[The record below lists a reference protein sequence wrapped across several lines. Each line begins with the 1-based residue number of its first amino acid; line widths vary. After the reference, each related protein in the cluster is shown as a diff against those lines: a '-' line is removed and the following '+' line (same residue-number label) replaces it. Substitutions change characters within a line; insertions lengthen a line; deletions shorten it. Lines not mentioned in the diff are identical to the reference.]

1 MSQDLTEGFVCSNLS
16 DDLSGLSFKE
26 IKLSEISESFVKINI
41 KAASLNF
48 PDLLMSQG
56 KYQNKPELPFALGME
71 GSGVISEI
79 GSKVETYK
87 VGDEVMF
94 GGWGHG
100 AIAKSI
106 VVAESMISPKPEAYS
121 FEEAAAFK
129 TAYLTAYVG
138 LIRRGQLQRGETL
151 LVHGASGGV
160 GMAAVQLGKLYG
172 AKVIATGTS
181 DEKLEVVKSW
191 GADEVLN
198 IYENEKVNFKDRVK
212 DLTNGMGADVIY
224 DPVGGEVFD
233 QSIRCINWGGRLL
246 IIGFAGG
253 IIPTL
258 PVNYPLIKGF
268 SVVGVRAGEFGRK
281 DPILGKENIDI
292 INSLA
297 DDNKIRPHIC
307 KVFDYKESKQALE
320 YLENRR
326 LIGKVVILS
335 LIHI

>member
-26 IKLSEISESFVKINI
+26 IKLSEMSESFVKINI

-87 VGDEVMF
+87 IGDEVMF

-106 VVAESMISPKPEAYS
+106 VVAASMISPTPEAYS
-121 FEEAAAFK
+121 FEAAAAFK

-172 AKVIATGTS
+172 ARVIATGTS

-253 IIPTL
+253 TIPIL

-268 SVVGVRAGEFGRK
+268 SVVGVRAGEFGRRA
-281 DPILGKENIDI
+281 PILGKENIDI

-320 YLENRR
+320 YLENRK
-326 LIGKVVILS
+326 LIGKVVIS
-335 LIHI
+335 IN

>member
-1 MSQDLTEGFVCSNLS
+1 MSEDLTEGFVCSNLS

-26 IKLSEISESFVKINI
+26 IPIEKVSKNFVKIDI

-48 PDLLMSQG
+48 PDLLMTQG

-71 GSGVISEI
+71 GSGVISQM
-79 GSKVETYK
+79 GSNVKNYK
-87 VGDEVMF
+87 IGDEVMF

-106 VVAESMISPKPEAYS
+106 VVSESMISLKPESYS

-181 DEKLEVVKSW
+181 DEKLEIVKTW

-198 IYENEKVNFKDRVK
+198 IFENEKVSFKDRVK
-212 DLTNGMGADVIY
+212 DLTNGKGADVIY

-253 IIPTL
+253 TIPSL

-268 SVVGVRAGEFGRK
+268 SVVGVRAGEFGRR
-281 DPILGKENIDI
+281 DPVLGKENIDI
-292 INSLA
+292 INTLE
-297 DDNKIRPHIC
+297 DEDKVRPHIC
-307 KVFDYKESKQALE
+307 KVFNFKDSKEALE
-320 YLENRR
+320 FLENRE
-326 LIGKVVILS
+326 LIGKVVIR
-335 LIHI
+335 IN

>member
-1 MSQDLTEGFVCSNLS
+1 MSEDLTEGFVCSNLS

-26 IKLSEISESFVKINI
+26 IPIEKVSKNFVKIDI

-48 PDLLMSQG
+48 PDLLMTQG

-71 GSGVISEI
+71 GSGVISQM
-79 GSKVETYK
+79 GSDVKNYK
-87 VGDEVMF
+87 IGDEVMF

-106 VVAESMISPKPEAYS
+106 VVSESMISLKPESYS

-181 DEKLEVVKSW
+181 DEKLEIVKTW

-198 IYENEKVNFKDRVK
+198 IFENEKVSFKDRVK
-212 DLTNGMGADVIY
+212 DLTNGKGADVIY

-253 IIPTL
+253 TIPTL

-268 SVVGVRAGEFGRK
+268 SVVGVRAGEFGRR
-281 DPILGKENIDI
+281 DPVLGKENIDI

-297 DDNKIRPHIC
+297 DEDKVRPYIC
-307 KVFDYKESKQALE
+307 KVFDFKDSREALE
-320 YLENRR
+320 YLENRE
-326 LIGKVVILS
+326 LIGKVVIR
-335 LIHI
+335 IN

>member
-1 MSQDLTEGFVCSNLS
+1 MSEDLTEGFVCSNLS

-26 IKLSEISESFVKINI
+26 IPIEKVSKNFVKIDI

-48 PDLLMSQG
+48 PDLLMTQG

-71 GSGVISEI
+71 GSGVISQMGSDVKNYKI
-79 GSKVETYK
+79 GN
-87 VGDEVMF
+87 EVMF

-106 VVAESMISPKPEAYS
+106 VVSESMISLKPESYS

-181 DEKLEVVKSW
+181 NKKLDLVKSW
-191 GADEVLN
+191 GADSIVNTLKNGKTSFREEVK
-198 IYENEKVNFKDRVK
+198 E
-212 DLTNGMGADVIY
+212 LTNGKGADVIY
-224 DPVGGEVFD
+224 DPVGGDVFD
-233 QSIRCINWGGRLL
+233 ESIRCINWGGRLL
-246 IIGFAGG
+246 VIGFAAGR
-253 IIPTL
+253 ISSL

-268 SVVGVRAGEFGRK
+268 SVIGVRAGECGRR
-281 DPILGKENIDI
+281 DPELGRENIDI

-297 DDNKIRPHIC
+297 NEGKLKPYIC
-307 KVFDYKESKQALE
+307 KIFEFKDSLKALE
-320 YLENRR
+320 FLRDR
-326 LIGKVVILS
+326 KLVGKVVVAIS
-335 LIHI
+335 

>member
-1 MSQDLTEGFVCSNLS
+1 MSEDLTEGFVCSNLS

-26 IKLSEISESFVKINI
+26 IPIEKVSENFVKIDI

-48 PDLLMSQG
+48 PDLLMTQG

-71 GSGVISEI
+71 GSGVISQM
-79 GSKVETYK
+79 GSNVKNYK
-87 VGDEVMF
+87 IGDEVMF

-106 VVAESMISPKPEAYS
+106 VVSESMISLKPESYS

-181 DEKLEVVKSW
+181 DEKLEIVKTW

-198 IYENEKVNFKDRVK
+198 IFENEKVSFKDRVK
-212 DLTNGMGADVIY
+212 DLTNGKGADVIY

-233 QSIRCINWGGRLL
+233 QSIRCINWG
-246 IIGFAGG
+246 
-253 IIPTL
+253 
-258 PVNYPLIKGF
+258 VD
-268 SVVGVRAGEFGRK
+268 S
-281 DPILGKENIDI
+281 
-292 INSLA
+292 
-297 DDNKIRPHIC
+297 
-307 KVFDYKESKQALE
+307 
-320 YLENRR
+320 
-326 LIGKVVILS
+326 
-335 LIHI
+335 

>member
-1 MSQDLTEGFVCSNLS
+1 MSEDLTEGFVCSNLS

-26 IKLSEISESFVKINI
+26 IPIEKVSENFVKIDI

-48 PDLLMSQG
+48 PDLLMTQG

-71 GSGVISEI
+71 GSGVISQL
-79 GSKVETYK
+79 GSDVKNYK
-87 VGDEVMF
+87 IGDEVMF

-106 VVAESMISPKPEAYS
+106 VVSESMISLKPESYS

-181 DEKLEVVKSW
+181 DEKLEIVKTW

-198 IYENEKVNFKDRVK
+198 IFENEKVSFKDRVK
-212 DLTNGMGADVIY
+212 DLTNGKGADVIY

-253 IIPTL
+253 TIPSL

-281 DPILGKENIDI
+281 DPVLGKENIDI

-297 DDNKIRPHIC
+297 DEDKVRPYIC
-307 KVFDYKESKQALE
+307 KVFDFKDSKEALE
-320 YLENRR
+320 FLENRE
-326 LIGKVVILS
+326 LIGKVVIR
-335 LIHI
+335 IN

>member
-1 MSQDLTEGFVCSNLS
+1 MSEDLTEGFVCSNLS

-26 IKLSEISESFVKINI
+26 IPIEKVSENFVKIDI
-41 KAASLNF
+41 RAASLNF
-48 PDLLMSQG
+48 PDLLMTQG

-71 GSGVISEI
+71 GSGLISQI
-79 GSKVETYK
+79 GSDVKNYK
-87 VGDEVMF
+87 IGDEVMF

-106 VVAESMISPKPEAYS
+106 VVSESMISLKPESYS

-181 DEKLEVVKSW
+181 DEKLEMVKTW

-198 IYENEKVNFKDRVK
+198 IFENEKVSFKDRVK
-212 DLTNGMGADVIY
+212 DLTNGKGADVIY

-253 IIPTL
+253 TIPTL

-268 SVVGVRAGEFGRK
+268 SVVGVRAGEFGRR
-281 DPILGKENIDI
+281 DPALGKENIEI

-297 DDNKIRPHIC
+297 DEDKVRPHIC
-307 KVFDYKESKQALE
+307 KVFDFKDSKEALE
-320 YLENRR
+320 YLEKRE
-326 LIGKVVILS
+326 LIGKVVIR
-335 LIHI
+335 IN

>member
-1 MSQDLTEGFVCSNLS
+1 MSEDLTEGFVCSNLS

-26 IKLSEISESFVKINI
+26 IPIEKVSENFVKIDI

-48 PDLLMSQG
+48 PDLLMTQG

-71 GSGVISEI
+71 GSGVISQMGSDVKNYKI
-79 GSKVETYK
+79 GN
-87 VGDEVMF
+87 EVMF

-106 VVAESMISPKPEAYS
+106 VVSESMISLKPESYS

-181 DEKLEVVKSW
+181 DEKLEIVKTW

-198 IYENEKVNFKDRVK
+198 IFENEKVSFKDRVK
-212 DLTNGMGADVIY
+212 DLTNGKGADVIY

-253 IIPTL
+253 TIPTL

-268 SVVGVRAGEFGRK
+268 SVVGVRAGEFGRR
-281 DPILGKENIDI
+281 DPVLGKENIDI

-297 DDNKIRPHIC
+297 DEDKVRPYIC
-307 KVFDYKESKQALE
+307 KVFDFKDSREALE
-320 YLENRR
+320 YLENRE
-326 LIGKVVILS
+326 LIGKVVIR
-335 LIHI
+335 IN

>member
-1 MSQDLTEGFVCSNLS
+1 MSEDLTEGFVCSNLS

-26 IKLSEISESFVKINI
+26 IPIEKVSKNFVKIDI

-48 PDLLMSQG
+48 PDLLMTQG

-71 GSGVISEI
+71 GSGVISQI
-79 GSKVETYK
+79 GSDVKNYK
-87 VGDEVMF
+87 IGDEVMF

-106 VVAESMISPKPEAYS
+106 VVSESMISLKPESYS

-181 DEKLEVVKSW
+181 DEKLEIVKTW

-198 IYENEKVNFKDRVK
+198 IFENEKVSFKDRVK
-212 DLTNGMGADVIY
+212 DLTNGKGADVIY

-253 IIPTL
+253 TIPTL

-268 SVVGVRAGEFGRK
+268 SVVGVRAGEFGRR
-281 DPILGKENIDI
+281 DPALGKENIEI

-297 DDNKIRPHIC
+297 DEDKVRPHNVRFLTL
-307 KVFDYKESKQALE
+307 KTLKK
-320 YLENRR
+320 
-326 LIGKVVILS
+326 
-335 LIHI
+335 H

>member
-1 MSQDLTEGFVCSNLS
+1 MSEDLTEGFVCSNLS

-26 IKLSEISESFVKINI
+26 IPIEKVSENFVKIDI

-48 PDLLMSQG
+48 PDLLMTQG

-71 GSGVISEI
+71 GSGVISQM
-79 GSKVETYK
+79 GSDVKNYK
-87 VGDEVMF
+87 IGDEVMF

-106 VVAESMISPKPEAYS
+106 VVSESMISLKPESYS

-181 DEKLEVVKSW
+181 DEKLEIVKTW

-198 IYENEKVNFKDRVK
+198 IFENEKVSFKDRVK
-212 DLTNGMGADVIY
+212 DLTNGKGADVIY

-253 IIPTL
+253 TIPSL

-268 SVVGVRAGEFGRK
+268 SVVGVRAGEFGRR
-281 DPILGKENIDI
+281 DPVLGKENIDI
-292 INSLA
+292 INTLA
-297 DDNKIRPHIC
+297 DEDKVRPHIC
-307 KVFDYKESKQALE
+307 KVFNFKDSKEALE
-320 YLENRR
+320 FLENRE
-326 LIGKVVILS
+326 LIGKVVIR
-335 LIHI
+335 IN

>member
-1 MSQDLTEGFVCSNLS
+1 MSEDLTEGFVCSNLS

-26 IKLSEISESFVKINI
+26 IPIEKVSENFVKIDI

-48 PDLLMSQG
+48 PDLLMTQG
-56 KYQNKPELPFALGME
+56 RYQNKPELPFALGME
-71 GSGVISEI
+71 GSGVISQM
-79 GSKVETYK
+79 GSDVKNYK
-87 VGDEVMF
+87 IGDEVMF

-106 VVAESMISPKPEAYS
+106 VVSESMISLKPESYS

-181 DEKLEVVKSW
+181 DEKLEIVKTW

-198 IYENEKVNFKDRVK
+198 IFENEKVSFKDRVK
-212 DLTNGMGADVIY
+212 DLTNGKGADVIY

-253 IIPTL
+253 TIPTL

-268 SVVGVRAGEFGRK
+268 SVVGVRAGEFGRR
-281 DPILGKENIDI
+281 DPVLGKENIDI

-297 DDNKIRPHIC
+297 DEDKVRPYIC
-307 KVFDYKESKQALE
+307 KVFDFKDSKEALD
-320 YLENRR
+320 YLENRE
-326 LIGKVVILS
+326 LIGKVVIR
-335 LIHI
+335 IN

>member
-1 MSQDLTEGFVCSNLS
+1 MSEDLTEGFVCSDLS

-26 IKLSEISESFVKINI
+26 IPIEKVSKNFVKIDI

-48 PDLLMSQG
+48 PDLLMTQG

-71 GSGVISEI
+71 GSGVISQM
-79 GSKVETYK
+79 GSNVKNYK
-87 VGDEVMF
+87 IGDEVMF

-106 VVAESMISPKPEAYS
+106 VVSESMISLKPESYS

-181 DEKLEVVKSW
+181 DEKLEIVKTW

-198 IYENEKVNFKDRVK
+198 IFENEKVSFKDRVK
-212 DLTNGMGADVIY
+212 DLTNGKGADVIY

-253 IIPTL
+253 TIPTL

-268 SVVGVRAGEFGRK
+268 SVVGVRAGEFGRR
-281 DPILGKENIDI
+281 DPVLGKENIDI

-297 DDNKIRPHIC
+297 DEDKVRPYIC
-307 KVFDYKESKQALE
+307 KVFDFKDSKEALE
-320 YLENRR
+320 YLENRE
-326 LIGKVVILS
+326 LIGKVVIR
-335 LIHI
+335 IN

>member
-1 MSQDLTEGFVCSNLS
+1 MSEDLTEGFVCSNLS

-26 IKLSEISESFVKINI
+26 IPIEKVSKNFVKIDI

-48 PDLLMSQG
+48 PDLLMTQG

-71 GSGVISEI
+71 GSGVISQM
-79 GSKVETYK
+79 GSDVKNYK
-87 VGDEVMF
+87 IGDEVMF

-106 VVAESMISPKPEAYS
+106 VVSESMISLKPESYS

-181 DEKLEVVKSW
+181 DEKLEIVKTW

-198 IYENEKVNFKDRVK
+198 IFENEKVSFKDRVK
-212 DLTNGMGADVIY
+212 DLTNGKGADVIY

-253 IIPTL
+253 TIPTL

-268 SVVGVRAGEFGRK
+268 SLVGVRAGEFGRR
-281 DPILGKENIDI
+281 DPVLGKENIDI

-297 DDNKIRPHIC
+297 DEDKVRPYIC
-307 KVFDYKESKQALE
+307 KVFDFKDSKEALE
-320 YLENRR
+320 YLENRE
-326 LIGKVVILS
+326 LIGKVVIR
-335 LIHI
+335 IN

>member
-1 MSQDLTEGFVCSNLS
+1 MSEDLTEGFVCSNLS

-26 IKLSEISESFVKINI
+26 IPTEKVSENFVKIDI

-48 PDLLMSQG
+48 PDLLMTQG

-71 GSGVISEI
+71 GSGVISQL
-79 GSKVETYK
+79 GSDVKNYK
-87 VGDEVMF
+87 IGDEVMF

-106 VVAESMISPKPEAYS
+106 VVSESMISLKPESYS

-181 DEKLEVVKSW
+181 DEKLEIVKTW

-198 IYENEKVNFKDRVK
+198 IFENEKVSFKDRVK
-212 DLTNGMGADVIY
+212 DLTNGKGADVIY

-253 IIPTL
+253 TIPSM

-268 SVVGVRAGEFGRK
+268 SVVGVRAGEFGRR
-281 DPILGKENIDI
+281 DPVLGKENIDI
-292 INSLA
+292 INTLA
-297 DDNKIRPHIC
+297 DEDKVRPHIC
-307 KVFDYKESKQALE
+307 KVFNFKDSKEALE
-320 YLENRR
+320 FLENRE
-326 LIGKVVILS
+326 LIGKVVIR
-335 LIHI
+335 IN

>member
-1 MSQDLTEGFVCSNLS
+1 MSEDLTEGFVCSDLS

-26 IKLSEISESFVKINI
+26 IPIEKVSKNFVKIDI

-48 PDLLMSQG
+48 PDLLMTQG

-71 GSGVISEI
+71 GSGVISQM
-79 GSKVETYK
+79 GSDVKNYK
-87 VGDEVMF
+87 IGDEVMF

-106 VVAESMISPKPEAYS
+106 VVSESMISLKPESYS

-181 DEKLEVVKSW
+181 DEKLEIVKTW

-198 IYENEKVNFKDRVK
+198 IFENEKVSFKDRVK
-212 DLTNGMGADVIY
+212 DLTNGKGADVIY

-253 IIPTL
+253 TIPTL

-268 SVVGVRAGEFGRK
+268 SVVGVRAGEFGRR
-281 DPILGKENIDI
+281 DPVLGKENIDI

-297 DDNKIRPHIC
+297 DEDKVRPYIC
-307 KVFDYKESKQALE
+307 KVFDFKDSREALE
-320 YLENRR
+320 YLENRE
-326 LIGKVVILS
+326 LIGKVVIR
-335 LIHI
+335 IN

>member
-1 MSQDLTEGFVCSNLS
+1 MSEDLTEGFVCSNLS

-26 IKLSEISESFVKINI
+26 IPIEKVSKNFVKIDI

-48 PDLLMSQG
+48 PDLLMTQG

-71 GSGVISEI
+71 GSGVISQM
-79 GSKVETYK
+79 GSDVKNYK
-87 VGDEVMF
+87 IGDEVMF

-106 VVAESMISPKPEAYS
+106 VVSESMISLKPELYS

-181 DEKLEVVKSW
+181 DEKLEIVKTW

-198 IYENEKVNFKDRVK
+198 IFENEKVSFKDRVK
-212 DLTNGMGADVIY
+212 DLTNGKGADVIY
-224 DPVGGEVFD
+224 DPVGGKVFD

-253 IIPTL
+253 TIPTL

-268 SVVGVRAGEFGRK
+268 SVVGVRAGEFGRR
-281 DPILGKENIDI
+281 DPVLGKENIDI

-297 DDNKIRPHIC
+297 DEDKVRPYIC
-307 KVFDYKESKQALE
+307 KVFDFKDSKEALE
-320 YLENRR
+320 YLENRE
-326 LIGKVVILS
+326 LIGKVVIR
-335 LIHI
+335 IN

>member
-1 MSQDLTEGFVCSNLS
+1 MSEDLTEGFVCSNLS
-16 DDLSGLSFKE
+16 GDLSGLSFKE
-26 IKLSEISESFVKINI
+26 IPIEKVSENFVKIDI

-48 PDLLMSQG
+48 PDLLMTQG

-71 GSGVISEI
+71 GSGVISQT
-79 GSKVETYK
+79 GSYVKNYK
-87 VGDEVMF
+87 IGDEVMF

-106 VVAESMISPKPEAYS
+106 VVSESMISLKPESYS

-181 DEKLEVVKSW
+181 DEKLEIVKTW

-198 IYENEKVNFKDRVK
+198 IFENEKVSFKDRVK
-212 DLTNGMGADVIY
+212 DLTNGKGADVIY

-253 IIPTL
+253 TIPTL

-268 SVVGVRAGEFGRK
+268 SVVGVRAGEFGRR
-281 DPILGKENIDI
+281 DPALGKENIEI

-297 DDNKIRPHIC
+297 DEDKVRPHIC
-307 KVFDYKESKQALE
+307 KVFDFKDSKEALE
-320 YLENRR
+320 YLEKRE
-326 LIGKVVILS
+326 LIGKVVIR
-335 LIHI
+335 IN

>member
-1 MSQDLTEGFVCSNLS
+1 MSEDLTEGFVCSNLS
-16 DDLSGLSFKE
+16 DDLSGLSIKE
-26 IKLSEISESFVKINI
+26 IEILKVSENSVKIDI

-48 PDLLMSQG
+48 PDLLMTQG
-56 KYQNKPELPFALGME
+56 KYQNKPNLPFALGME
-71 GSGVISEI
+71 GSGVISHL
-79 GSKVETYK
+79 GSKVKNYK

-100 AIAKSI
+100 AIAKAI
-106 VVAESMISPKPEAYS
+106 VVSESMISLKPETYS

-151 LVHGASGGV
+151 LIHGASGGV

-172 AKVIATGTS
+172 ANVIATGTS
-181 DEKLEVVKSW
+181 DKKLEVVKSW
-191 GADEVLN
+191 GADEVIN
-198 IYENEKVNFKDRVK
+198 IYENDEVSFKDKVK
-212 DLTNGMGADVIY
+212 DLTGGKGADVIY

-253 IIPTL
+253 TIPTL

-268 SVVGVRAGEFGRK
+268 SVVGVRAGEFGRR
-281 DPILGKENIDI
+281 DPLLGRENIDI

-297 DDNKIRPHIC
+297 EDNKIRPHIC
-307 KVFDYKESKQALE
+307 KIFDFIDSKKALE
-320 YLENRR
+320 FLENRE
-326 LIGKVVILS
+326 LIGKVVIRIS
-335 LIHI
+335 

>member
-1 MSQDLTEGFVCSNLS
+1 MSEDLTEGFVCSNLS

-26 IKLSEISESFVKINI
+26 IPIEKVSENFVKIDI

-48 PDLLMSQG
+48 PDLLMTQG

-71 GSGVISEI
+71 GSGVISQM
-79 GSKVETYK
+79 GSDVKNYK
-87 VGDEVMF
+87 IGDEVMF

-106 VVAESMISPKPEAYS
+106 VVSESMISLKPESYS

-181 DEKLEVVKSW
+181 DEKLEIVKTW
-191 GADEVLN
+191 GASEVLN
-198 IYENEKVNFKDRVK
+198 IFENEKVSFKDRVK
-212 DLTNGMGADVIY
+212 DLTNGKGADVIY

-253 IIPTL
+253 TIPSL

-268 SVVGVRAGEFGRK
+268 SVVGVRAGEFGRR
-281 DPILGKENIDI
+281 DPVLGKENIDI
-292 INSLA
+292 INTLA
-297 DDNKIRPHIC
+297 DEDKVRPHIC
-307 KVFDYKESKQALE
+307 KVFNFKDSTAAIA
-320 YLENRR
+320 N
-326 LIGKVVILS
+326 
-335 LIHI
+335 

>member
-1 MSQDLTEGFVCSNLS
+1 MSEDLTEGFVCSNLS

-26 IKLSEISESFVKINI
+26 IPIEKVSKNFVKIDI

-48 PDLLMSQG
+48 PDLLMTQG

-71 GSGVISEI
+71 GSGVISQM
-79 GSKVETYK
+79 GSDVKNYK
-87 VGDEVMF
+87 IGDEVMF

-106 VVAESMISPKPEAYS
+106 VVSESMISLKPESYS

-181 DEKLEVVKSW
+181 DEKLEIVKTW

-198 IYENEKVNFKDRVK
+198 IFENEKVSFKDRVK
-212 DLTNGMGADVIY
+212 DLTNGKGADVIY

-253 IIPTL
+253 TIPTL

-268 SVVGVRAGEFGRK
+268 SVVGVRAGEFGRR
-281 DPILGKENIDI
+281 DPVLGKENIDI

-297 DDNKIRPHIC
+297 NEDKVRPHIC
-307 KVFDYKESKQALE
+307 KVFVFKDSKEALD
-320 YLENRR
+320 YLENRE
-326 LIGKVVILS
+326 LIGKVVIR
-335 LIHI
+335 IN

>member
-1 MSQDLTEGFVCSNLS
+1 MSEDLTEGFVCSNLS

-26 IKLSEISESFVKINI
+26 IPIEKVSKNFVKIDI

-48 PDLLMSQG
+48 PDLLMTQG

-71 GSGVISEI
+71 GSGVISQM
-79 GSKVETYK
+79 GSDVKNYK
-87 VGDEVMF
+87 IGDEVMF

-106 VVAESMISPKPEAYS
+106 VVSESMISLKPESYS

-181 DEKLEVVKSW
+181 DEKLEIVKTW

-198 IYENEKVNFKDRVK
+198 IFENEKVSFKDRVK
-212 DLTNGMGADVIY
+212 DLTNGKGADVIY

-253 IIPTL
+253 TIPTL

-268 SVVGVRAGEFGRK
+268 SVVGVRAGEFGRR
-281 DPILGKENIDI
+281 DPVLGKENIDI
-292 INSLA
+292 INTLA
-297 DDNKIRPHIC
+297 DEDKVRPHIC
-307 KVFDYKESKQALE
+307 KVFDFKDSKEALE
-320 YLENRR
+320 FLENRE
-326 LIGKVVILS
+326 LIGKVVIR
-335 LIHI
+335 IN

>member
-1 MSQDLTEGFVCSNLS
+1 MSEDLTEGFVCSNLS
-16 DDLSGLSFKE
+16 GDLSGLSFKE
-26 IKLSEISESFVKINI
+26 IPIEKVSENFVKIDI

-48 PDLLMSQG
+48 PDLLMTQG

-71 GSGVISEI
+71 GSGVISQI
-79 GSKVETYK
+79 GSDVKNYK
-87 VGDEVMF
+87 IGDEVMF

-106 VVAESMISPKPEAYS
+106 VVSESMISLKPESYS

-181 DEKLEVVKSW
+181 DEKLEIVKTW
-191 GADEVLN
+191 GAEEVLN
-198 IYENEKVNFKDRVK
+198 IFENEKVSFKDRVK
-212 DLTNGMGADVIY
+212 DLTNGKGADVIY

-253 IIPTL
+253 TIPTL

-268 SVVGVRAGEFGRK
+268 SVVGVRAGEFGRR
-281 DPILGKENIDI
+281 DPALGKENIEI

-297 DDNKIRPHIC
+297 DEDKVRPHIC
-307 KVFDYKESKQALE
+307 KVFDFKDSKEALE
-320 YLENRR
+320 YLEKRE
-326 LIGKVVILS
+326 LIGKVVIR
-335 LIHI
+335 IN

>member
-1 MSQDLTEGFVCSNLS
+1 MSEDLTEGFVCSNLS

-26 IKLSEISESFVKINI
+26 IPIEKVSKNFVKIDI
-41 KAASLNF
+41 TAASVNF
-48 PDLLMSQG
+48 PDLLMTHG

-71 GSGVISEI
+71 GSGVISQM
-79 GSKVETYK
+79 GSDVKNYK
-87 VGDEVMF
+87 IGDEVMF

-106 VVAESMISPKPEAYS
+106 VVSESMISLKPESYS

-181 DEKLEVVKSW
+181 DEKLEIVKTW

-198 IYENEKVNFKDRVK
+198 IFENEKVSFKDRVK
-212 DLTNGMGADVIY
+212 DLTNGKGADVIY

-253 IIPTL
+253 TIPTL

-268 SVVGVRAGEFGRK
+268 SVVGVRAGEFGRR
-281 DPILGKENIDI
+281 DPVLGKENIDI

-297 DDNKIRPHIC
+297 DEDKVRPHIC
-307 KVFDYKESKQALE
+307 KVFDFKDSKEALE
-320 YLENRR
+320 YLENRE
-326 LIGKVVILS
+326 LIGKVVIR
-335 LIHI
+335 IN

>member
-1 MSQDLTEGFVCSNLS
+1 MSEDLTEGFVCSNLS

-26 IKLSEISESFVKINI
+26 IPIEKVSENFVKINI

-48 PDLLMSQG
+48 PDLLMTQG

-71 GSGVISEI
+71 GSGVISQM
-79 GSKVETYK
+79 GSDVKNYK
-87 VGDEVMF
+87 IGDEVMF

-106 VVAESMISPKPEAYS
+106 VVSESMISLKPESYS

-181 DEKLEVVKSW
+181 DEKLEIVKTW

-198 IYENEKVNFKDRVK
+198 IFENEKVSFKDRVK
-212 DLTNGMGADVIY
+212 DLTNGKGADVIY
-224 DPVGGEVFD
+224 DPVGGKVFD

-253 IIPTL
+253 TIPSL

-268 SVVGVRAGEFGRK
+268 SLVGVRAGEFGRR
-281 DPILGKENIDI
+281 DPVLGKENIDI

-297 DDNKIRPHIC
+297 DEDKVRPYIC
-307 KVFDYKESKQALE
+307 KVFDFKDSKEALE
-320 YLENRR
+320 YLENRE
-326 LIGKVVILS
+326 LIGKVVIR
-335 LIHI
+335 IN

>member
-1 MSQDLTEGFVCSNLS
+1 MSEDLTEGFVCSNLS

-26 IKLSEISESFVKINI
+26 IPIEKVSKNFVKIDI

-48 PDLLMSQG
+48 PDLLMTQG

-71 GSGVISEI
+71 GSGVISQM
-79 GSKVETYK
+79 GSDVKNYK
-87 VGDEVMF
+87 IGDEVMF

-106 VVAESMISPKPEAYS
+106 VVSESMISLKPESYS

-181 DEKLEVVKSW
+181 DEKLEIVKTW

-198 IYENEKVNFKDRVK
+198 IFENEKVSFKDRVK
-212 DLTNGMGADVIY
+212 DLTNGKGADVIY

-253 IIPTL
+253 TIPTL

-268 SVVGVRAGEFGRK
+268 SVVGVRAGEFGRR
-281 DPILGKENIDI
+281 DPVLGKENIDI

-297 DDNKIRPHIC
+297 DEDKVRPYIC
-307 KVFDYKESKQALE
+307 KVFDFKDSKEALD
-320 YLENRR
+320 YLENRE
-326 LIGKVVILS
+326 LIGKVVIR
-335 LIHI
+335 IN

>member
-1 MSQDLTEGFVCSNLS
+1 MSEDLTEGFVCSNLS

-26 IKLSEISESFVKINI
+26 IPIEKVSENFVKIDI

-48 PDLLMSQG
+48 PDLLMTQG

-71 GSGVISEI
+71 GSGVISQM
-79 GSKVETYK
+79 GSDVKNYK
-87 VGDEVMF
+87 IGDEVIF

-106 VVAESMISPKPEAYS
+106 VVSESMISLKPESYS

-138 LIRRGQLQRGETL
+138 LIRRGQLQTGETL

-181 DEKLEVVKSW
+181 DEKLEIVKTW

-198 IYENEKVNFKDRVK
+198 IFENEKVSFKDRVK
-212 DLTNGMGADVIY
+212 DLTNGKGADVIY

-253 IIPTL
+253 TIPSL

-268 SVVGVRAGEFGRK
+268 SVVGVRAGEFGRR
-281 DPILGKENIDI
+281 DPVLGKANIDI
-292 INSLA
+292 INTLA
-297 DDNKIRPHIC
+297 DEDKVRPHIC
-307 KVFDYKESKQALE
+307 KVFNFKDSKEALE
-320 YLENRR
+320 FLENRE
-326 LIGKVVILS
+326 LIGKVVIR
-335 LIHI
+335 IN

>member
-1 MSQDLTEGFVCSNLS
+1 MSEDLTEGFVCSNLS
-16 DDLSGLSFKE
+16 GDLSGLSFKE
-26 IKLSEISESFVKINI
+26 IPIEKVSENFVKIDI

-48 PDLLMSQG
+48 PDLLMTQG

-71 GSGVISEI
+71 GSGVISQL
-79 GSKVETYK
+79 GSDVKNYK
-87 VGDEVMF
+87 IGDEVMF

-106 VVAESMISPKPEAYS
+106 VVSESMISLKPESYS

-181 DEKLEVVKSW
+181 DEKLEIVKTW

-198 IYENEKVNFKDRVK
+198 IFENEKVSFKDRVK
-212 DLTNGMGADVIY
+212 DLTNGKGADVIY

-253 IIPTL
+253 TIPTL
-258 PVNYPLIKGF
+258 QVNYPLIKGF
-268 SVVGVRAGEFGRK
+268 SGVGVRAGECG
-281 DPILGKENIDI
+281 
-292 INSLA
+292 
-297 DDNKIRPHIC
+297 
-307 KVFDYKESKQALE
+307 
-320 YLENRR
+320 
-326 LIGKVVILS
+326 
-335 LIHI
+335 

>member
-26 IKLSEISESFVKINI
+26 IKLSEMSESFVKINI

-87 VGDEVMF
+87 IGDEVMF

-138 LIRRGQLQRGETL
+138 LIRRGQLQRGEIL

-172 AKVIATGTS
+172 ARVIATGTS

-233 QSIRCINWGGRLL
+233 QSIRCINWDGRLL

-253 IIPTL
+253 TIPIL

-268 SVVGVRAGEFGRK
+268 SVVGVRAGEFGRRA
-281 DPILGKENIDI
+281 PILGKENIDI

-320 YLENRR
+320 YLENRK
-326 LIGKVVILS
+326 LIGKVVIS
-335 LIHI
+335 IN

>member
-1 MSQDLTEGFVCSNLS
+1 MSEDLTEGFVCSNLS

-26 IKLSEISESFVKINI
+26 IPIEKVSKNFVKIDI

-48 PDLLMSQG
+48 PDLLMTQG

-71 GSGVISEI
+71 GSGVISQM
-79 GSKVETYK
+79 GSDVKNYK
-87 VGDEVMF
+87 IGDEVMF

-106 VVAESMISPKPEAYS
+106 VVSESMISLKPESYS

-181 DEKLEVVKSW
+181 DEKLEIVKTW

-198 IYENEKVNFKDRVK
+198 IFENEKVSFKDRVK
-212 DLTNGMGADVIY
+212 DLTNGKGADVIY

-253 IIPTL
+253 TIPTL

-268 SVVGVRAGEFGRK
+268 SVVGVRAGEFGRR
-281 DPILGKENIDI
+281 DPVLGKENIDI
-292 INSLA
+292 INTLA
-297 DDNKIRPHIC
+297 DEDKLRPHIC
-307 KVFDYKESKQALE
+307 KVFDFKDSKEALD
-320 YLENRR
+320 YLENRE
-326 LIGKVVILS
+326 LIGKVVIR
-335 LIHI
+335 IN

>member
-26 IKLSEISESFVKINI
+26 IKLSEMSESFVKINI

-87 VGDEVMF
+87 IGDEVMF

-181 DEKLEVVKSW
+181 DEKLEVVKTW

-198 IYENEKVNFKDRVK
+198 IYENEEVNFKDRVK

-253 IIPTL
+253 KIPTL

-268 SVVGVRAGEFGRK
+268 SVVGVRAGEFGRRA
-281 DPILGKENIDI
+281 PILGKENIDI

-307 KVFDYKESKQALE
+307 KVFNYKESKQALE
-320 YLENRR
+320 YLENRK
-326 LIGKVVILS
+326 LIGKVVIS
-335 LIHI
+335 IN

>member
-1 MSQDLTEGFVCSNLS
+1 MSEDLTEGFVCSNLS
-16 DDLSGLSFKE
+16 GDLSGLSFKE
-26 IKLSEISESFVKINI
+26 IPIEKVSENFVKIDI

-48 PDLLMSQG
+48 PDLLMTQG

-71 GSGVISEI
+71 GSGVISQI
-79 GSKVETYK
+79 GSDVKNYK
-87 VGDEVMF
+87 IGDEVMF

-106 VVAESMISPKPEAYS
+106 VVSESMISLKPESYS

-181 DEKLEVVKSW
+181 DEKLETVKTW

-198 IYENEKVNFKDRVK
+198 IFENEKVSFKDRVK
-212 DLTNGMGADVIY
+212 DLTNGKGADVIY

-253 IIPTL
+253 PIPTL

-268 SVVGVRAGEFGRK
+268 SVVGVRAGEFGRR
-281 DPILGKENIDI
+281 DPALGKENIEI

-297 DDNKIRPHIC
+297 DEDKVRPHIC
-307 KVFDYKESKQALE
+307 KVFDFKDSKEALE
-320 YLENRR
+320 YLEKRE
-326 LIGKVVILS
+326 LIGKVVIR
-335 LIHI
+335 IN

>member
-1 MSQDLTEGFVCSNLS
+1 MSEDLTEGFVCSNLS

-26 IKLSEISESFVKINI
+26 IPIEKVSKNFVKIDI

-48 PDLLMSQG
+48 PDLLMTQG
-56 KYQNKPELPFALGME
+56 KYQNKPELPFALGLE
-71 GSGVISEI
+71 GSGVISQM
-79 GSKVETYK
+79 GSDVKNYK
-87 VGDEVMF
+87 IGDEVMF

-106 VVAESMISPKPEAYS
+106 VVSESMISLKPESYS

-181 DEKLEVVKSW
+181 DEKLEIVKTW

-198 IYENEKVNFKDRVK
+198 IFENEKVSFKDRVK
-212 DLTNGMGADVIY
+212 DLTNGKGADVIY

-253 IIPTL
+253 TIPTL

-268 SVVGVRAGEFGRK
+268 SVVGVRAGEFGRR
-281 DPILGKENIDI
+281 DPVLGKENIDI

-297 DDNKIRPHIC
+297 DEDKVRPYIC
-307 KVFDYKESKQALE
+307 KVFDFKDSKEALE
-320 YLENRR
+320 YLENRE
-326 LIGKVVILS
+326 LIGKVVIR
-335 LIHI
+335 IN

>member
-1 MSQDLTEGFVCSNLS
+1 MSEDLTEGFVCSNLS

-26 IKLSEISESFVKINI
+26 IPIEKVSKNFVKIDI

-48 PDLLMSQG
+48 PDLLMTQG

-71 GSGVISEI
+71 GSGVISQM
-79 GSKVETYK
+79 GSNVKNYK
-87 VGDEVMF
+87 IGDEVMF

-106 VVAESMISPKPEAYS
+106 VVSESMISLKPESYS

-181 DEKLEVVKSW
+181 DEKLEIVKTW

-198 IYENEKVNFKDRVK
+198 IFENEKVSFKDRVK
-212 DLTNGMGADVIY
+212 DLTNGKGADVIY

-233 QSIRCINWGGRLL
+233 QSIKCINWGGRLL

-253 IIPTL
+253 TIPTL

-268 SVVGVRAGEFGRK
+268 SVVGVRAGEFGRR
-281 DPILGKENIDI
+281 DPVLGKENIDI

-297 DDNKIRPHIC
+297 DEDKVRPYIC
-307 KVFDYKESKQALE
+307 KVFDFKDSKEALE
-320 YLENRR
+320 YLENRE
-326 LIGKVVILS
+326 LIGKVVIR
-335 LIHI
+335 IN

>member
-1 MSQDLTEGFVCSNLS
+1 MSEDLTEGFVCSNLS

-26 IKLSEISESFVKINI
+26 IPIEKVSENFVKIDI

-48 PDLLMSQG
+48 PDLLMTQG

-71 GSGVISEI
+71 GSGVISQM
-79 GSKVETYK
+79 GSDVKNYK
-87 VGDEVMF
+87 IGDEVMF

-106 VVAESMISPKPEAYS
+106 VVSESMISLKPESYS

-181 DEKLEVVKSW
+181 DEKLEIVKTW

-198 IYENEKVNFKDRVK
+198 IFENEKVSFKDRVK
-212 DLTNGMGADVIY
+212 DLTNGKGADVIY

-253 IIPTL
+253 TIPSL

-268 SVVGVRAGEFGRK
+268 SVVGVRAGEFGRR
-281 DPILGKENIDI
+281 DPVLGKENIDI

-297 DDNKIRPHIC
+297 DEDKVRPYIC
-307 KVFDYKESKQALE
+307 KVFDFKDSREALE
-320 YLENRR
+320 YLENRE
-326 LIGKVVILS
+326 LIGKVVIR
-335 LIHI
+335 IN